1 MQQQPMTNAQQA
13 FMLNLAAQMARQGMF
28 APQPISDQQMQQI
41 MEQRR
46 QELLREQ
53 AIQAAQQQMW
63 QQPTLQ
69 QPLTQGVPTGGAAP
83 VNYAALYN
91 QPINNPNLQWNGLT
105 PAQLENRA
113 AMGQIQGDPEAVRD
127 AAMNIVQQQQAP
139 NRLQQGINAQR
150 SSL

>member
-28 APQPISDQQMQQI
+28 APQPISGQQMQQI

-53 AIQAAQQQMW
+53 AAQQQMW
-63 QQPTLQ
+63 QQQ
-69 QPLTQGVPTGGAAP
+69 QQVQPLWQGTPTGGAAP

-127 AAMNIVQQQQAP
+127 AAINIVQQQQAP

>member
-28 APQPISDQQMQQI
+28 APQLISGQQMQQI

-53 AIQAAQQQMW
+53 AAQQQ
-63 QQPTLQ
+63 QQV
-69 QPLTQGVPTGGAAP
+69 QPLWRGTPTGGAAP

>member
-28 APQPISDQQMQQI
+28 TPQPISGQQMQQI

-53 AIQAAQQQMW
+53 AAQQQMW
-63 QQPTLQ
+63 QQQ
-69 QPLTQGVPTGGAAP
+69 QQVQPLWQGTPTGGAAP

>member
-28 APQPISDQQMQQI
+28 APQPISGQQMQQI

-53 AIQAAQQQMW
+53 AAQQQMW
-63 QQPTLQ
+63 QQQ
-69 QPLTQGVPTGGAAP
+69 QQVQPLWQGTPTGGAAP

-127 AAMNIVQQQQAP
+127 AAMNIVQQQKAP

-150 SSL
+150 PSL

>member
-28 APQPISDQQMQQI
+28 APQPISGQQMQQI

-53 AIQAAQQQMW
+53 AAQQQMW
-63 QQPTLQ
+63 QQQ
-69 QPLTQGVPTGGAAP
+69 QQVQPLWQGTPTGGAAP

>member
-13 FMLNLAAQMARQGMF
+13 FMLNLAAQMARQGML
-28 APQPISDQQMQQI
+28 APQPIGDQQMQQI

-53 AIQAAQQQMW
+53 AAQQQMW
-63 QQPTLQ
+63 QQQ
-69 QPLTQGVPTGGAAP
+69 QQVQPLWQGTPTGGAAP
-83 VNYAALYN
+83 VNYTALYN
-91 QPINNPNLQWNGLT
+91 QPINNPNLKWNGLT

>member
-28 APQPISDQQMQQI
+28 APQPISGQQMQQI

-53 AIQAAQQQMW
+53 AAQQQMW
-63 QQPTLQ
+63 QQQ
-69 QPLTQGVPTGGAAP
+69 QQVQPLWQGAPTGGAAP

>member
-53 AIQAAQQQMW
+53 AAQQQMW
-63 QQPTLQ
+63 QQQ
-69 QPLTQGVPTGGAAP
+69 QQVQPLWQGTPTGGAAP

>member
-13 FMLNLAAQMARQGMF
+13 FMLNLAAQMARQGML

-53 AIQAAQQQMW
+53 AAQQQMW
-63 QQPTLQ
+63 QQQ
-69 QPLTQGVPTGGAAP
+69 QQVQPLWQGTPTGGAAP

-127 AAMNIVQQQQAP
+127 AAMNIVQQQKAP